1 MDGIY
6 LSSIANSLN
15 EIAKQL
21 KEINNKLNKGE

>member
-6 LSSIANSLN
+6 LSSIANALN

-21 KEINNKLNKGE
+21 KELNNNLNKGE